1 VVDKPET
8 KIDKPAVNKPVTR
21 TPVWL
26 SIVMAACFIEAA
38 ALVAGAILMILA
50 LVMGRTSDV
59 GMAIFVLIFAGG
71 MGAILVWTSLKLRHG
86 KRWTRGPIVTWQLF
100 QLAVALPLLQGST
113 PWIGI
118 LLLLFSA
125 LILIGL
131 FTPRVVKATTDPSGP
146 SAMV

>member
-1 VVDKPET
+1 MVDKPET

>member
-1 VVDKPET
+1 MVDKPET

-131 FTPRVVKATTDPSGP
+131 FTPRVVKATTDSSGP